1 MPHTEL
7 RQESVN
13 RSDLC
18 PGAPTAISQIG
29 CLNVVLA
36 VGHKERHGV
45 KPIQNLRASFRAG
58 KALQDLLED
67 EPRRDNC
74 LTRFYRSYER
84 LHFLQR
90 RTRIASERE
99 RSDTGVNEQAHSRRR
114 SDL

>member
-1 MPHTEL
+1 MPHTQL

-36 VGHKERHGV
+36 IRHKERHGL
-45 KPIQNLRASFRAG
+45 KPVQNLRASFRAG

-67 EPRRDNC
+67 ETRRDNC

-90 RTRIASERE
+90 RTRIAPERE
-99 RSDTGVNEQAHSRRR
+99 RPDTGVNEQAHSRRR